1 MNIYLQALLNTAMG
15 MATVFIVLILIS
27 MIISLFVYVPKLERK
42 LRHFSI
48 KRKRRAPKKPA
59 PADPNRKR
67 PKRPILRPE
76 IYKEPEIDNN
86 ELIAVIMAAIVASE
100 GGAVSA
106 DKLVV
111 RSIKR
116 VNRRR

>member
-48 KRKRRAPKKPA
+48 KRKPPNTFRGGRACTLVCGAYLPSIIRTLPLA
-59 PADPNRKR
+59 
-67 PKRPILRPE
+67 L
-76 IYKEPEIDNN
+76 
-86 ELIAVIMAAIVASE
+86 ELHQIMLSMRARGLYRQST
-100 GGAVSA
+100 
-106 DKLVV
+106 
-111 RSIKR
+111 
-116 VNRRR
+116 